1 MKICDLQSGSGQL
14 QRETKRI
21 RDAWQQAKKSWQD
34 GASKE
39 FEDKYLQPL
48 IPNIKLAL
56 AAVHELSEVMEKAE
70 RELGDQELGE

>member
-56 AAVHELSEVMEKAE
+56 AAVHGKGRE
-70 RELGDQELGE
+70 RAGGSRAGGVI